1 MNQTKPVSVRMDE
14 ELLAKIDAIVE
25 RHTYWNRSQVICNLL
40 ETVVTKFD
48 SGSIYNMLRHHYYR
62 RNKVIAKFEVTDE
75 LEPYNSK

>member
-14 ELLAKIDAIVE
+14 ELLAKIDEISK

-40 ETVVTKFD
+40 EAVVTKFD
-48 SGSIYNMLRHHYYR
+48 AGAIYNMLRHYYYR